1 MRLFLSSYGFGK
13 HVERF
18 RDMVGGAGRVVFID
32 NAKDYLSEDERLAHV
47 EEKRQEFTAAGFEFY
62 ELDLRKYFNGDT
74 RGIAMALKGA
84 DAVWCS
90 GGNTFL
96 LRRALLYSRLDSLLA
111 KRLRDND
118 LAYGGS
124 SAGSIIMTPTLRGTE
139 NGDDPF
145 VVPEGYK
152 EEIIWNG
159 IGLIRPQLVPH
170 FGSEWF
176 GGEAQAMAD
185 YFDTNGLVYETLVD
199 GEVYIVDGE
208 REEKLL

>member
-13 HVERF
+13 HAELF
-18 RDMVGGAGRVVFID
+18 RDMVGGAGRVAFID
-32 NAKDYLSEDERLAHV
+32 NAKDYLSEDERAAHV
-47 EEKRQEFTAAGFEFY
+47 EEKKQEFIAAGFEFY
-62 ELDLRKYFNGDT
+62 ELDLRQYFNGDA
-74 RGIAMALKGA
+74 RGVALALKNA

-96 LRRALLYSRLDSLLA
+96 LRRALAYSGLDTLLA
-111 KRLRDND
+111 KRLRSNT

-145 VVPEGYK
+145 ITPEAYA

-159 IGLIRPQLVPH
+159 LGLIRPQLVPH

-176 GGEAQAMAD
+176 GSEAQAMAD

-208 REEKLL
+208 REEKLS